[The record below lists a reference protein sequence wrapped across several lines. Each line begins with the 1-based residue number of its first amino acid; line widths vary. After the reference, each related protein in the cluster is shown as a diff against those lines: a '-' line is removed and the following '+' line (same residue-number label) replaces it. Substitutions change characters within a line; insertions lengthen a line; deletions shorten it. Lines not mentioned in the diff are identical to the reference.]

1 MVHFGEFL
9 KTWSLRSNS
18 VTRQVN
24 SNRTKIGGK
33 CQNATFW
40 VIFKQSEVECG
51 GLWIYSLQSTT
62 GVKKDDSVKWTST
75 LPRFLIHSGQK
86 KSPKTLKKFRIHLL
100 IQLLY
105 LTIDSKSD
113 TIFELPDTNWNN
125 RISILTQFDNLEKI
139 GLEKI
144 SLQ

>member
-1 MVHFGEFL
+1 MDVH
-9 KTWSLRSNS
+9 
-18 VTRQVN
+18 
-24 SNRTKIGGK
+24 
-33 CQNATFW
+33 AP
-40 VIFKQSEVECG
+40 
-51 GLWIYSLQSTT
+51 
-62 GVKKDDSVKWTST
+62 T
-75 LPRFLIHSGQK
+75 LLDTQWAK

-100 IQLLY
+100 IQVLY

-144 SLQ
+144 GLQ